1 MKEEEVYLGTKNWFK
16 KNGFIPIA
24 GQPPNGS
31 DSIPKIEIKDIFY
44 REKGSKGSFTP
55 DLICISK
62 SYFFIIEC
70 KPQHSEKDKEKLIE
84 IINSFSR
91 RKVLYEDLLE
101 RKIFQKKNLMENFLS
116 LDQFNKKIRYVLSH
130 NGEPKLMNNIIT
142 LTIQSRSGEGI
153 VHQPI
158 NKNFSIFI

>member
-31 DSIPKIEIKDIFY
+31 DSIPKIEIKDSFF

-55 DLICISK
+55 DLLCISK

-70 KPQHSEKDKEKLIE
+70 KPKHSGKDKEKLIE
-84 IINSFSR
+84 IINSSNR
-91 RKVLYEDLLE
+91 RKLLYKDLLE
-101 RKIFQKKNLMENFLS
+101 RKIFQKRNLVENFLS

-130 NGEPKLMNNIIT
+130 NGDPKLMKNIIT
-142 LTIQSRSGEGI
+142 LTIQSRLGEGI
-153 VHQPI
+153 IHQPI

>member
-1 MKEEEVYLGTKNWFK
+1 MNEEEVYIGTKNWFK

-31 DSIPKIEIKDIFY
+31 DSIPKIEIKDSFF

-55 DLICISK
+55 DLLCISK

-70 KPQHSEKDKEKLIE
+70 KPKHSGKDKEKLIE
-84 IINSFSR
+84 IINSSNR
-91 RKVLYEDLLE
+91 RKLLYKDLLE
-101 RKIFQKKNLMENFLS
+101 RKIFQKRNLVENFLS

-130 NGEPKLMNNIIT
+130 NGDPKLMKNIIT
-142 LTIQSRSGEGI
+142 LTIQSRLGEGI
-153 VHQPI
+153 IHQPI

>member
-1 MKEEEVYLGTKNWFK
+1 MNEEEVYIGTKNWFK

-24 GQPPNGS
+24 DQPPNGS
-31 DSIPKIEIKDIFY
+31 DSIPKIEIKNGFNK
-44 REKGSKGSFTP
+44 EKGSKGSFTP
-55 DLICISK
+55 DLLCISK

-101 RKIFQKKNLMENFLS
+101 RKIFQKKNFMENFLS
-116 LDQFNKKIRYVLSH
+116 LDQFNKKIRYVISH

-153 VHQPI
+153 IHQPI

>member
-1 MKEEEVYLGTKNWFK
+1 MNEEEVYIGTKNWFK

-31 DSIPKIEIKDIFY
+31 DSIPKIEIKNSFY
-44 REKGSKGSFTP
+44 KEKGSKGSFTP
-55 DLICISK
+55 DLLCISK

-70 KPQHSEKDKEKLIE
+70 KPQHSEKDKEKLLE

-101 RKIFQKKNLMENFLS
+101 RKIFQKRNLIDNFLT

-130 NGEPKLMNNIIT
+130 NGEHKLMNNIIT
-142 LTIQSRSGEGI
+142 LTIQSRTGEGTI
-153 VHQPI
+153 HQPI

>member
-1 MKEEEVYLGTKNWFK
+1 MNEEVVYIGTKNWFK

-31 DSIPKIEIKDIFY
+31 DSIPKIEIKNSFY
-44 REKGSKGSFTP
+44 KEKGSKGSFTP
-55 DLICISK
+55 DLLCISK

-101 RKIFQKKNLMENFLS
+101 RKIFQKRNLIDNFLT

-142 LTIQSRSGEGI
+142 LIIKSRSGEGI
-153 VHQPI
+153 IHQPI

>member
-1 MKEEEVYLGTKNWFK
+1 MNEEEVYIGTKNWFK

-31 DSIPKIEIKDIFY
+31 DSIPKIEIKNSFNK
-44 REKGSKGSFTP
+44 EKGSKGSFTP
-55 DLICISK
+55 DLLCISK

-70 KPQHSEKDKEKLIE
+70 KPKHSDKDKEKLIE

-91 RKVLYEDLLE
+91 RKVLYKDLLE
-101 RKIFQKKNLMENFLS
+101 RKIFQKRNLMENFLS

-130 NGEPKLMNNIIT
+130 NGDPKLMDNIIT

-153 VHQPI
+153 IHQPI
-158 NKNFSIFI
+158 NKNFSIFM

>member
-1 MKEEEVYLGTKNWFK
+1 MNEEEVYLGTKNWFK

-31 DSIPKIEIKDIFY
+31 DSIPKIEIKNGFHK
-44 REKGSKGSFTP
+44 EKGSRGSFTP
-55 DLICISK
+55 DLLCISK

-70 KPQHSEKDKEKLIE
+70 KPKHSGKDKEKLIE
-84 IINSFSR
+84 IINSSNR
-91 RKVLYEDLLE
+91 RKLLYKDLLE
-101 RKIFQKKNLMENFLS
+101 RKIFQKRNLVENFLS

-130 NGEPKLMNNIIT
+130 NGDPKLMKNIIT
-142 LTIQSRSGEGI
+142 LTIQSRLGEGI
-153 VHQPI
+153 IHQPI